1 MILYED
7 YIHQSKYARY
17 LDEENRRETY
27 KETIDRYCDFM
38 LKQVEAKTDISK
50 KDMEELREIM
60 G

>member
-1 MILYED
+1 MKIFED

-17 LDEENRRETY
+17 LEEEKRRETY

-38 LKQVEAKTDISK
+38 LKQIETKTDISK
-50 KDMEELREIM
+50 KDMEELREVM